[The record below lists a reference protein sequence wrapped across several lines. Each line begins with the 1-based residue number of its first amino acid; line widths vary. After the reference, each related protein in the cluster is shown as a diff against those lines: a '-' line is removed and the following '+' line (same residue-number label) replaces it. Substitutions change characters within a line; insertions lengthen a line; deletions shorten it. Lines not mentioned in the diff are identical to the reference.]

1 MSERAIPSLSAHL
14 PPAEPPEGTVERWA
28 FDYVLSQ
35 NLEMKLAPPP
45 PPAAWESSP
54 PARRIERPGRPTEL
68 KVAARSSKTP
78 GPDAIRD
85 PAKRAQLV
93 HTFLHHELQ
102 AAELMAWALLAF
114 PETPRA
120 FRRGLVKIA
129 LDEVRHMGMYR
140 AYLASLGHRAGDFP
154 VRDWFWERVPK
165 SASAAHFVAVLGMG
179 LEGANLDHAARFA
192 ERFRAIGDEAGAS
205 MQEVIGA
212 EEVPHVRFA
221 IRWFRRFTEG
231 AEFEAWTQH
240 LPPPLSPLLM
250 RGSPM
255 NREDRRRSGFS
266 EAFLDE
272 LARWQ
277 EQERAPGS

>member
-1 MSERAIPSLSAHL
+1 
-14 PPAEPPEGTVERWA
+14 
-28 FDYVLSQ
+28 
-35 NLEMKLAPPP
+35 
-45 PPAAWESSP
+45 
-54 PARRIERPGRPTEL
+54 
-68 KVAARSSKTP
+68 
-78 GPDAIRD
+78 
-85 PAKRAQLV
+85 
-93 HTFLHHELQ
+93 
-102 AAELMAWALLAF
+102 
-114 PETPRA
+114 
-120 FRRGLVKIA
+120 
-129 LDEVRHMGMYR
+129 
-140 AYLASLGHRAGDFP
+140 
-154 VRDWFWERVPK
+154 
-165 SASAAHFVAVLGMG
+165 MG

>member
-1 MSERAIPSLSAHL
+1 MSPAITPPTA
-14 PPAEPPEGTVERWA
+14 PPAAAPPPEGTVERWA
-28 FDYVLSQ
+28 FDYLLSQ
-35 NLEMKLAPPP
+35 DLEVKLAPPP
-45 PPAAWESSP
+45 PPRAWESSP
-54 PARRIERPGRPTEL
+54 PARRIDRPGRPPEL
-68 KVAARSSKTP
+68 VVAAKSAKTP

-85 PAKRAQLV
+85 RTKRALLV

-120 FRRGLVKIA
+120 FRRGLIAIA
-129 LDEVRHMGMYR
+129 LDEARHMRMYR
-140 AYLASLGHRAGDFP
+140 EHLASLGHRAGDFP
-154 VRDWFWERVPK
+154 VRDWFWERVPR
-165 SASAAHFVAVLGMG
+165 SPTAVHFVAVLGMG

-192 ERFRAIGDEAGAS
+192 ERFRVVGDEAGAA

-221 IRWFRRFTEG
+221 LRWFRRWTAG
-231 AEFEAWTQH
+231 ADFATWAEH

-250 RGSPM
+250 RGAPM
-255 NREDRRRSGFS
+255 NRADRRRSGFS

-272 LARWQ
+272 LAQW
-277 EQERAPGS
+277 QERAPGF

>member
-1 MSERAIPSLSAHL
+1 MNPP
-14 PPAEPPEGTVERWA
+14 PPAEGTVERWA
-28 FDYVLSQ
+28 FDYVLSED
-35 NLEMKLAPPP
+35 LETKLAPPEP
-45 PPAAWESSP
+45 PLAPGAWESSP
-54 PARRIERPGRPTEL
+54 PPRRIERPGRPPEL
-68 KVAARSSKTP
+68 KVASHSGKTP

-85 PAKRAQLV
+85 PKKRAQLV

-120 FRRGLVKIA
+120 FRQGLVKIA
-129 LDEVRHMGMYR
+129 LDEVRHMKMYR
-140 AYLASLGHRAGDFP
+140 DYLASIGHRPGDFP

-165 SASAAHFVAVLGMG
+165 CPSPAHFVAVLGMG

-192 ERFRAIGDEAGAS
+192 GRFRAIGDEEGAS
-205 MQEVIGA
+205 IQEVIGA

-221 IRWFRRFTEG
+221 IRWFRRFCVCSSRE
-231 AEFEAWTQH
+231 EFETWTRH

-250 RGSPM
+250 RGAPM
-255 NREDRRRSGFS
+255 NRADRRRSGFS
-266 EAFLDE
+266 EAFVDE

-277 EQERAPGS
+277 ERAPGF